1 MAFKIFLKTCILHQ
15 RKVRKM
21 GSLGPEDTAPTAWE
35 QWSLPDDTQ
44 LYPEMILVC
53 LFRLAS
59 ENAAFL
65 AGVSAPSSHP

>member
-1 MAFKIFLKTCILHQ
+1 
-15 RKVRKM
+15 M